1 MIPPI
6 EVNAT
11 TIGYTADA
19 LRLRVADLAL
29 AAEHLARAASALV
42 ADGSRGADV
51 DVGELAAVTSELRT
65 MHDDLNAILVTIEP
79 SESARSWD
87 LRSALAGFG
96 GIVAMAPLA
105 IRGIVDG
112 TAWAPLRALSGF
124 IESTGPWN
132 SPTPGVIAVERAEGS
147 TVPTAPVTMAE
158 RVNRIPR
165 GDDRIRIERFVDET
179 GERFEV
185 YIGGTDF
192 TAMSND
198 PWWAGSNIDLLASGR
213 SRSVIA
219 VAEAMRLAGMT
230 ASTPVVLTGHS
241 QGGAIALALAKTGSW
256 NVDAVFTVGTP
267 IGLVGDAPNV
277 PTFHVEHP
285 SDIVPALGGTPADAA
300 GTVWLG
306 IPSERQ
312 WGIDAHLWTT
322 YRDTA
327 ARVDALAPADLT
339 EIERA
344 VARRGPGTV
353 TEYRVAS
360 SW

>member
-1 MIPPI
+1 VIPPI
-6 EVNAT
+6 EVHPT

-19 LRLRVADLAL
+19 LRLRIADVAL
-29 AAEHLARAASALV
+29 AVEHLARAATALV
-42 ADGSRGADV
+42 ANTPRTNGTV
-51 DVGELAAVTSELRT
+51 VGELQSITAELRT
-65 MHDDLNAILVTIEP
+65 MQDDLNAILVTIEP
-79 SESARSWD
+79 SESARSND
-87 LRSALAGFG
+87 AQTALAGFG
-96 GIVAMAPLA
+96 GLVAMAPLA
-105 IRGIVDG
+105 VRAFVDG
-112 TAWAPLRALSGF
+112 TAWAPLRALSAY
-124 IESTGPWN
+124 IESTTPWN
-132 SPTPGVIAVERAEGS
+132 APTSGVIAVERIDEP
-147 TVPTAPVTMAE
+147 TVQTAPATMAE

-165 GDDRIRIERFVDET
+165 GDDRIRIERFVDDA

-198 PWWAGSNIDLLASGR
+198 PWWAGSNIDLLSSGR

-219 VAEAMRLAGMT
+219 VAEAMRLAGVNP
-230 ASTPVVLTGHS
+230 STPVVLTGHS
-241 QGGAIALALAKTGSW
+241 QGGAIALALAKTESW

-267 IGLVGDAPNV
+267 IGLIGDAPNV

-285 SDIVPALGGTPADAA
+285 SDIVPALGGTPAEAT

-327 ARVDALAPADLT
+327 ARIDASAPPGLT
-339 EIERA
+339 AVERTI
-344 VARRGPGTV
+344 ARTGHGTV
-353 TEYRVAS
+353 TNYRVAS